1 MQRELFERPRSEMA
15 SAEHVCAEEMV
26 SYHDLLASAECVLRG
41 ESHLGAFGCIEDARQ
56 RRKLAV
62 DLMQRDATEGVP
74 HHWLARFHAFSSH
87 PAECLWRLDF
97 VEAVYLGDEAALVRC
112 RCGLLSNQHAA
123 EHAHMEEAFVPLC
136 WHDYLHSEAVAEE
149 IRRRRVQA
157 VGNFPPA
164 MFAAVWAAYSD
175 GPETRV
181 NSAWRVLDAVDGG
194 HKIIAPLARFL
205 RINRKAVRSSS
216 RYRAIRPADWVSYSK
231 TRRTL
236 RALPAMPGHILAAGL
251 LRPEELQAWLPTID
265 LIARAASIE
274 PAALFH
280 APRDLFE
287 DVASLPQKVS
297 SLERRKLLRTAIRVV
312 RRNPVRGVPV
322 LLSGILFRPY
332 LRPEPVSTPLPRLA
346 IELSRGWCAHSLL
359 DTEEIEREGRQM
371 AHCVGTYAR
380 RAARG
385 EVQIFGLQRSDGV
398 ERATVVIRPP
408 PYTCESH
415 DPVDVEVAASHNGP
429 LRPSMLIALGELLQE
444 IGGPDLEV
452 HLGTI

>member
-1 MQRELFERPRSEMA
+1 MQRELFDRPGSELA
-15 SAEHVCAEEMV
+15 SAEHACAAETV
-26 SYHDLLASAECVLRG
+26 SYLDLLESAESVLRG
-41 ESHLGAFGCIEDARQ
+41 ESHLGAFGCIADARQ
-56 RRKLAV
+56 RRRLAV
-62 DLMQRDATEGVP
+62 DLMQRDAMEGVP
-74 HHWLARFHAFSSH
+74 QHWLARFHAFSSH
-87 PAECLWRLDF
+87 PAKCLWRLNF
-97 VEAVYLGDEAALVRC
+97 VETVHLGDDAASVRC
-112 RCGLLSNQHAA
+112 RCGLMSNQHAA
-123 EHAHMEEAFVPLC
+123 EHAHMDEAYVPLC
-136 WHDYLHSEAVAEE
+136 WHDYLESEAVAEE

-164 MFAAVWAAYSD
+164 MFAAVWAAHSD
-175 GPETRV
+175 GPQTRV

-194 HKIIAPLARFL
+194 HKIIAPLVRFL
-205 RINRKAVRSSS
+205 RINRRAVRSSS
-216 RYRAIRPADWVSYSK
+216 RYRQIRPADWVSYSK

-236 RALPAMPGHILAAGL
+236 RALPSMPGHILTAGL
-251 LRPEELQAWLPTID
+251 IRPEELQAWLPTID

-280 APRDLFE
+280 APRDLFD